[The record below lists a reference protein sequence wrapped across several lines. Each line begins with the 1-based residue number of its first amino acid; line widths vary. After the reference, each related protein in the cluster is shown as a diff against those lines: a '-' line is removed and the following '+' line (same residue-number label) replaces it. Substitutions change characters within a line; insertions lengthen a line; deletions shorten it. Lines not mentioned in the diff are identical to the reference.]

1 MSRTAAGRNVRQPT
15 DGTTIM
21 MRSILIAAVAGVLTA
36 VLASYFLTAPA
47 RQGRTATLASPDN
60 AVPRVTNAAEAWPIC
75 STMAAMVETPD
86 WAALDPDFAAG
97 KRAIG
102 AGDWEGAIKAL
113 TNAALR
119 DARNADIQN
128 YLGYAYRRLRQFDP
142 AMQHYQQA
150 LTLNPRHRSA
160 HEHLGEAHLAQGD
173 LAKAKEHFAALEQ
186 ICLIPCDEYDDLKRA
201 IAEYH
206 KLASR

>member
-1 MSRTAAGRNVRQPT
+1 MLVAVPT
-15 DGTTIM
+15 
-21 MRSILIAAVAGVLTA
+21 
-36 VLASYFLTAPA
+36 SYFLIAPPRQDRAATPA
-47 RQGRTATLASPDN
+47 RAGN
-60 AVPRVTNAAEAWPIC
+60 AVSETVTSAEAWPIC

-102 AGDWEGAIKAL
+102 VGDWEGAIKAL

-128 YLGYAYRRLRQFDP
+128 YLGYAYRRLRQFAP
-142 AMQHYQQA
+142 AMQHYQHA

-160 HEHLGEAHLAQGD
+160 HEHLGEAYLARD
-173 LAKAKEHFAALEQ
+173 NLAKAKEHLDTLEQ
-186 ICLIPCDEYDDLKRA
+186 VCLIPCDEYDDLKRA
-201 IAEYH
+201 IAEYN
-206 KLASR
+206 KLANR

>member
-1 MSRTAAGRNVRQPT
+1 
-15 DGTTIM
+15 M

-36 VLASYFLTAPA
+36 VPVSYFLTAPE
-47 RQGRTATLASPDN
+47 REGERATPVRADN
-60 AVPRVTNAAEAWPIC
+60 AVSKIAMSKTAMSKIANAPEAWPIC
-75 STMAAMVETPD
+75 STMTAMLDAPD
-86 WAALDPDFAAG
+86 WAALDADFASG

-102 AGDWEGAIKAL
+102 AGDFEGAIKAL
-113 TNAALR
+113 TNAGLR

-142 AMQHYQQA
+142 AMQHYRQA
-150 LTLNPRHRSA
+150 LALNPRHRSA

-173 LAKAKEHFAALEQ
+173 LAKAKEHLTALEQ

-201 IAEYH
+201 IAEYN
-206 KLASR
+206 KIAKR

>member
-1 MSRTAAGRNVRQPT
+1 
-15 DGTTIM
+15 M
-21 MRSILIAAVAGVLTA
+21 MRSILVAAVAGVLTA
-36 VLASYFLTAPA
+36 VPASYFLTAPA
-47 RQGRTATLASPDN
+47 RQGRTATPAIPDN
-60 AVPRVTNAAEAWPIC
+60 AVSGITNAAEAWPIC

-113 TNAALR
+113 TNAGLR

-142 AMQHYQQA
+142 AMQHYRQA

-160 HEHLGEAHLAQGD
+160 HEHLGEAHLARGD
-173 LAKAKEHFAALEQ
+173 LAKAKEQLAALEQ
-186 ICLIPCDEYDDLKRA
+186 ICLIPCDEYGDLKRA
-201 IAEYH
+201 IAEYN
-206 KLASR
+206 KVANR

>member
-1 MSRTAAGRNVRQPT
+1 MRERLTGRAVRQPS

-21 MRSILIAAVAGVLTA
+21 MRSFLIAAVAGVLTA
-36 VLASYFLTAPA
+36 VPASYFLTAPA
-47 RQGRTATLASPDN
+47 RQGRSATLASPDN
-60 AVPRVTNAAEAWPIC
+60 AVSGITIAVEAWPIC

-102 AGDWEGAIKAL
+102 AGNWDGAIKAL

-119 DARNADIQN
+119 DDRNADIQN
-128 YLGYAYRRLRQFDP
+128 YLGYAYRRLRQFDS
-142 AMQHYQQA
+142 AIQHYQRA

-160 HEHLGEAHLAQGD
+160 HEHLGEAHLARGD
-173 LAKAKEHFAALEQ
+173 LAKAKEHLAALEQ

-201 IAEYH
+201 IAQYN
-206 KLASR
+206 KLANR

>member
-1 MSRTAAGRNVRQPT
+1 MSRTAAGRTVRQPT
-15 DGTTIM
+15 NGTIM

-36 VLASYFLTAPA
+36 VLASHFF
-47 RQGRTATLASPDN
+47 RQGRTATLAGPDN
-60 AVPRVTNAAEAWPIC
+60 AVSRVIPNAAEAWPIC

-86 WAALDPDFAAG
+86 WAALAPDFAAG

-102 AGDWEGAIKAL
+102 AGDWEGAIQAL

-128 YLGYAYRRLRQFDP
+128 YLGYAYRELRQFDP
-142 AMQHYQQA
+142 AIQHYQQA

-173 LAKAKEHFAALEQ
+173 LAKAKEHLAALEQ
-186 ICLIPCDEYDDLKRA
+186 ICLIPCDEYDDLQRA
-201 IAEYH
+201 IAEYN
-206 KLASR
+206 KLANR

>member
-1 MSRTAAGRNVRQPT
+1 MT
-15 DGTTIM
+15 
-21 MRSILIAAVAGVLTA
+21 RSILIAAVVGALTA
-36 VLASYFLTAPA
+36 VTASYFLTTPV
-47 RQGRTATLASPDN
+47 RQGQTATSVSPDKG
-60 AVPRVTNAAEAWPIC
+60 VSRVTNAAEAWPIC

-119 DARNADIQN
+119 DDRNADIQN

-142 AMQHYQQA
+142 AMQHYRRA

-160 HEHLGEAHLAQGD
+160 HEHLGEAHLARGD
-173 LAKAKEHFAALEQ
+173 LAKAKEHLAALEQ

-201 IAEYH
+201 IAKYS
-206 KLASR
+206 KVANR

>member
-1 MSRTAAGRNVRQPT
+1 MSKRAAGPHCRHPT
-15 DGTTIM
+15 NGTTIM
-21 MRSILIAAVAGVLTA
+21 MRPILIAAVAGVLSA
-36 VLASYFLTAPA
+36 VLGSYFFTAPA
-47 RQGRTATLASPDN
+47 RQGQTATLASPDN
-60 AVPRVTNAAEAWPIC
+60 AVSRVTNAAEAWPIC

-102 AGDWEGAIKAL
+102 AGDWEGATKVL

-119 DARNADIQN
+119 VPRNADIQN

-150 LTLNPRHRSA
+150 LTLNPRHRGA
-160 HEHLGEAHLAQGD
+160 HEHLGEAYLAQGD
-173 LAKAKEHFAALEQ
+173 LAKAKEHLAALEQ
-186 ICLIPCDEYDDLKRA
+186 ICLIPCDAYDDLKRA
-201 IAEYH
+201 IAESN
-206 KLASR
+206 KLANR

>member
-1 MSRTAAGRNVRQPT
+1 
-15 DGTTIM
+15 M
-21 MRSILIAAVAGVLTA
+21 MRSILVAAVAGVLTA

-47 RQGRTATLASPDN
+47 HQGRTATPAVPDN
-60 AVPRVTNAAEAWPIC
+60 AVSGVTNAAEAWPIC

-102 AGDWEGAIKAL
+102 VGDWEGAIKAL
-113 TNAALR
+113 RNAALR

-128 YLGYAYRRLRQFDP
+128 FLGYAYRRLRQFDL
-142 AMQHYQQA
+142 AIQHYQQA

-160 HEHLGEAHLAQGD
+160 HEHLGEAYLAQSD
-173 LAKAKEHFAALEQ
+173 LTKATEHLAALEQ

-201 IAEYH
+201 IAEYN
-206 KLASR
+206 KLANR

>member
-1 MSRTAAGRNVRQPT
+1 MSRTVAGRTVRQPT

-47 RQGRTATLASPDN
+47 RQSQTATLASPDN
-60 AVPRVTNAAEAWPIC
+60 SVSRVANAAEAWPIC

-128 YLGYAYRRLRQFDP
+128 YLGYAYRHTGQLALAFK
-142 AMQHYQQA
+142 HYQRA
-150 LTLNPRHRSA
+150 LDLNPRHRGA
-160 HEHLGEAHLAQGD
+160 QEYAGEAYLIVNN
-173 LAKAKEHFAALEQ
+173 LAKAEEHLAALEK
-186 ICLIPCDEYDDLKRA
+186 ICLIPCEEYEDLRKA
-201 IAEYH
+201 IAEYRRRAA
-206 KLASR
+206 K

>member
-1 MSRTAAGRNVRQPT
+1 
-15 DGTTIM
+15 M
-21 MRSILIAAVAGVLTA
+21 MRSILIAAVVGALTA
-36 VLASYFLTAPA
+36 MPVSYFLTAPA

-60 AVPRVTNAAEAWPIC
+60 AVSRITNAAEAWPIC

-128 YLGYAYRRLRQFDP
+128 YLGYAYRRPQQLDP
-142 AMQHYQQA
+142 AMRHYQQA
-150 LTLNPRHRSA
+150 LALNPRHRSA
-160 HEHLGEAHLAQGD
+160 HEHLGEAHLVQGD
-173 LAKAKEHFAALEQ
+173 LAKAKEHLAALEQ
-186 ICLIPCDEYDDLKRA
+186 ICLIPCDVYNDLKRA
-201 IAEYH
+201 IAEYN
-206 KLASR
+206 KVANR

>member
-1 MSRTAAGRNVRQPT
+1 
-15 DGTTIM
+15 M
-21 MRSILIAAVAGVLTA
+21 MRSIFIAAVAGVLTA

-47 RQGRTATLASPDN
+47 RHRQTATSISPDS
-60 AVPRVTNAAEAWPIC
+60 AVSRVTNAAEAWPIC
-75 STMAAMVETPD
+75 STMAAMLETPD

-102 AGDWEGAIKAL
+102 AGDWEAAIKAL

-160 HEHLGEAHLAQGD
+160 HEHLGEARLAQGD
-173 LAKAKEHFAALEQ
+173 LPKAKEHLAALEQ

-201 IAEYH
+201 IVEYN
-206 KLASR
+206 KLANR

>member
-1 MSRTAAGRNVRQPT
+1 VWLPVRTVRQPN
-15 DGTTIM
+15 DSTTIM
-21 MRSILIAAVAGVLTA
+21 MRSILIAALAGVLTA
-36 VLASYFLTAPA
+36 APASYFLIAPVH
-47 RQGRTATLASPDN
+47 QGATATLAGPDN
-60 AVPRVTNAAEAWPIC
+60 AGSGTANATEAWPIC
-75 STMAAMVETPD
+75 STMGAMVETPD

-142 AMQHYQQA
+142 AMQHYRQA
-150 LTLNPRHRSA
+150 LALNPRHRSA
-160 HEHLGEAHLAQGD
+160 HEHLGEVYLVQGN
-173 LAKAKEHFAALEQ
+173 LAKAKEHLAALEQ

-201 IAEYH
+201 IAQYN
-206 KLASR
+206 KLANR

>member
-1 MSRTAAGRNVRQPT
+1 MSRTAAGRTVRQQT

-60 AVPRVTNAAEAWPIC
+60 AVSRVTNAAEAWPIC

-102 AGDWEGAIKAL
+102 TGDWEGAIKAL
-113 TNAALR
+113 TNAGLR

-142 AMQHYQQA
+142 AIQHYQQA

-160 HEHLGEAHLAQGD
+160 HEHLGEAHLARGD
-173 LAKAKEHFAALEQ
+173 LAKAKEQLAALEQ

-201 IAEYH
+201 IAEYN
-206 KLASR
+206 KVANR